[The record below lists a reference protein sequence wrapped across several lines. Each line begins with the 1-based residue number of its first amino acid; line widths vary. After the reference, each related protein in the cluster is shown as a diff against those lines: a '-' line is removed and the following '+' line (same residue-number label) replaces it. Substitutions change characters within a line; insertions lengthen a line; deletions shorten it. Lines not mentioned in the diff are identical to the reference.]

1 MEPTDWQTPQ
11 VAAQTKAIHSIQCVC
26 ILLHLQLITLHCIVS
41 SLFVMHCIPLHCNTC
56 VAILVCIFG
65 HCRVDG
71 LGSEWRA
78 PQVAASLVATQSEIF
93 TSHPLPIFIAIYS
106 QTFPPQKHLSLIYL
120 SKWLSAEVLATTKPR
135 RAKISSLYI
144 YSVLYTY
151 VYLCFH
157 TQGVYNPL
165 VSGYIFTYH
174 LPILDVQAKL

>member
-1 MEPTDWQTPQ
+1 MEYNFVGCILWSPLTDRLPRWET
-11 VAAQTKAIHSIQCVC
+11 QTKAIHSIQCVC

-106 QTFPPQKHLSLIYL
+106 QTFPPQKHLFFYIFLQVIECRSACHNKAQK
-120 SKWLSAEVLATTKPR
+120 SKNIL
-135 RAKISSLYI
+135 SLYI
-144 YSVLYTY
+144 QCIIHLCIPMFPYSGCL
-151 VYLCFH
+151 
-157 TQGVYNPL
+157 
-165 VSGYIFTYH
+165 
-174 LPILDVQAKL
+174 